1 MILVSNNIVLSPTSL
16 TDADVLIELLKDK
29 EISDNTLVIP
39 YPYNIEDAKT
49 WLEDN
54 DIFTEENGFSRN
66 YAIRDKKGEMIGVI
80 GLQYNYG
87 LEADKSE
94 FGYWLGKPY
103 WKQGIMTVVIN
114 KFCEIAKEQFKLKQ
128 LEAHVF
134 VFNLT
139 SQRLLLKTGF
149 AQHETITG
157 KYKKEG
163 KKIDAVKFVKVL

>member
-1 MILVSNNIVLSPTSL
+1 M
-16 TDADVLIELLKDK
+16 
-29 EISDNTLVIP
+29 IP
-39 YPYNIEDAKT
+39 YPYSLEDAQT

-54 DIFTEENGFSRN
+54 DIFTDENGFSRN
-66 YAIRDKKGEMIGVI
+66 YAIRDSAGKLMGVI

-94 FGYWLGKPY
+94 FGYWLGKAY
-103 WKQGIMTVVIN
+103 WRRGIMSAVII

-134 VFNLT
+134 AYNT
-139 SQRLLLKTGF
+139 PSQKLLLKTGF
-149 AQHETITG
+149 VQQETFAG
-157 KYKKEG
+157 KYKKDG